1 MKTQIRINTIMEG
14 ELSNFVKEWS
24 NTIKPLRIKIGF
36 RISNSWIDKEKNKFI
51 WILTLKND
59 DDWERLDNKYY
70 NSEERKSM
78 TPNPAR
84 NITEMKSYF
93 IDEVY

>member
-36 RISNSWIDKEKNKFI
+36 QISNSWIDKEKNKFI
-51 WILTLKND
+51 WILKLKYD

-84 NITEMKSYF
+84 NITEMKCYF
-93 IDEVY
+93 IDEV